1 MRTLLITATLLAAL
15 TTANAEIYKCQ
26 VDGKTLFTDQP
37 CNGDPNQQSYL
48 QSTSNPKTA
57 TAPQAT
63 QPVTTKNTTSTS
75 NITELE
81 TKYFILDDEISRA
94 KSAVEKI
101 KQEQTFEL
109 ERLKSKKSLAMNNNA
124 GANWE
129 QSIST
134 EMAAVVE
141 LYNKRIDRA
150 IADIERDEKNLN
162 EIKNKIKELK
172 TVSY

>member
-1 MRTLLITATLLAAL
+1 MRTLLIAAIIL
-15 TTANAEIYKCQ
+15 TTLATAQAEIYKCQ
-26 VDGKTLFTDQP
+26 VDGKTLFSDQP
-37 CNGDPNQQSYL
+37 CNGDPNQQVYL
-48 QSTSNPKTA
+48 QSTSNQETA

-63 QPVTTKNTTSTS
+63 QTVPTKNTTSPGDV
-75 NITELE
+75 TELE

-94 KSAVEKI
+94 KAAVEKI
-101 KQEQTFEL
+101 KQEQTAEL
-109 ERLKSKKSLAMNNNA
+109 EKLKRKKNLAMNNNA

-150 IADIERDEKNLN
+150 IADIDRDEKDLD